1 MAAQNLIESV
11 AYKPFQYQQV
21 NPISFEQIAK
31 TFNTLAEMHTKSVEV
46 KSKLSESISN
56 LPFNEKDEWYRQ
68 AILDEFNSE
77 INSMRADGDLAGD
90 YERILNLSQQLTTS
104 KEFRGRLLANKKYQ
118 EFIDKVDKDQELS
131 QVEKDFYKKNNP
143 YKYDNLATDELGRE
157 VMYEWNPNYDVIH
170 LPSMDEILKRAKTN
184 IATRYYGD
192 NHPLDL
198 PFHTGQ
204 VAVPGFAGQQFITK
218 DMLLTGMID
227 IIASDPKVKEGFK
240 RKYEISKWHDEY
252 YKDDKWEIKT
262 NRQLP
267 VDSATGL
274 YIEYDEWLS
283 GLLEPFASGAETYIG
298 YSPSQQNA
306 IVKLNNPSGTGGSR
320 SSGSKS
326 SKPKKT
332 EAQKAA
338 EAAEKRKRSNNAGR
352 ASSGGSAGSSSSNA
366 GRSATKP
373 SSSMKG
379 RQGHRV

>member
-1 MAAQNLIESV
+1 MADSWIENM
-11 AYKPFQYQQV
+11 AYKPIQYQQI
-21 NPISFEQIAK
+21 NPVSIENIAK

-46 KSKLSESISN
+46 KSKLSESISS

-143 YKYDNLATDELGRE
+143 YKYNNLVTDELGRE
-157 VMYEWNPNYDVIH
+157 VMYEWNPNYDIIH

-204 VAVPGFAGQQFITK
+204 VKVPGFAGQQFITK

-227 IIASDPKVKEGFK
+227 IIASDPKIKEGFK

-252 YKDDKWEIKT
+252 YKDNKWELKT

-298 YSPSQQNA
+298 YSPSQQNT
-306 IVKLNNPSGTGGSR
+306 IVKMNNPNGSGGSR

-332 EAQKAA
+332 DAQKAA
-338 EAAEKRKRSNNAGR
+338 EAVEKRRMANNAGR
-352 ASSGGSAGSSSSNA
+352 ASSSGSAASSSSM
-366 GRSATKP
+366 R
-373 SSSMKG
+373 G
-379 RQGHRV
+379 RQGSR

>member
-77 INSMRADGDLAGD
+77 INNMRADGDLAGD

-131 QVEKDFYKKNNP
+131 QVEKDFYKKKNP
-143 YKYDNLATDELGRE
+143 YKYNNLATDELGRE
-157 VMYEWNPNYDVIH
+157 VMYEWNPDYDVIH

-204 VAVPGFAGQQFITK
+204 VKVPGFAGQQFITK

-227 IIASDPKVKEGFK
+227 IIASDPKIKEGFK

-252 YKDDKWEIKT
+252 YKDDKWELKT

-298 YSPSQQNA
+298 YSPSQQNT
-306 IVKLNNPSGTGGSR
+306 IVKMNNPSGTGGS
-320 SSGSKS
+320 GSRS

-332 EAQKAA
+332 DAQKAA
-338 EAAEKRKRSNNAGR
+338 EAITKRRNSNNAGR
-352 ASSGGSAGSSSSNA
+352 VSSS
-366 GRSATKP
+366 RSTAKP
-373 SSSMKG
+373 SSMRG
-379 RQGHRV
+379 RQGSRS

>member
-1 MAAQNLIESV
+1 MAAQNLIETV

-46 KSKLSESISN
+46 KSKLSETISN
-56 LPFNEKDEWYRQ
+56 LPFNERDEWYRQ

-118 EFIDKVDKDQELS
+118 EFIDKVDKDAELS

-143 YKYDNLATDELGRE
+143 YNYNNLATDELGRE

-204 VAVPGFAGQQFITK
+204 VKVPGFAGQQFITK

-227 IIASDPKVKEGFK
+227 IIASDPKIKEGFK

-298 YSPSQQNA
+298 YSPSQQNT
-306 IVKLNNPSGTGGSR
+306 IVKMNNPSGTGGSR
-320 SSGSKS
+320 SKS

-332 EAQKAA
+332 DAQKAA
-338 EAAEKRKRSNNAGR
+338 EATIKRRNSNNAGR
-352 ASSGGSAGSSSSNA
+352 VSSS
-366 GRSATKP
+366 RSATK
-373 SSSMKG
+373 SSSMRG
-379 RQGHRV
+379 RTGSRG